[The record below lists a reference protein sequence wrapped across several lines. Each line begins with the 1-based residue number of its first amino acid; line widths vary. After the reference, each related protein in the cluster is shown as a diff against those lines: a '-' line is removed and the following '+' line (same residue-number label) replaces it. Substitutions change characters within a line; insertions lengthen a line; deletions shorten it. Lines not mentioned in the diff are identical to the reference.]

1 VSTQNKEVRSFLN
14 SGNIEARTSA
24 DGKKR
29 LSGYAIV
36 FNNASEDMG
45 FIEYIKPSALNRTM
59 KDIGEV
65 LYLRD
70 HKPEALLA
78 NTLAGTLKLSVDSH
92 GLKFDATLPDTE
104 LANDT
109 WQNVKLGNL
118 RGNSFG
124 FIVPP
129 NGDSWSQ
136 GVDGKPVRYINDL
149 LLLEVSTVS
158 WPAYNAT
165 SIDARALSEIRSK
178 LAKRDDDDSD
188 DTSDIC
194 SVVGCQCD
202 CHQYD
207 DADNRSLLADI
218 IRRRMIY

>member
-1 VSTQNKEVRSFLN
+1 MSTSKSNKEVRSFLN
-14 SGNIEARTSA
+14 SGNIEARASA

-29 LSGYAIV
+29 LSGYGIV
-36 FNNASEDMG
+36 FNSPSEDMG
-45 FIEYIKPSALNRTM
+45 FIEYIKPSALDRTM

-70 HKPEALLA
+70 HKSELLLA

-92 GLKFDATLPDTE
+92 GLKFDAVLPDTE

-129 NGDSWSQ
+129 NGCTWEARP
-136 GVDGKPVRYINDL
+136 DGTTVRYISDL
-149 LLLEVSTVS
+149 ILMEVSTVS
-158 WPAYNAT
+158 WPAYNST
-165 SIDARALSEIRSK
+165 SIDARALSEIRAK
-178 LAKRDDDDSD
+178 LTNKEAAETPNDLL
-188 DTSDIC
+188 I
-194 SVVGCQCD
+194 
-202 CHQYD
+202 
-207 DADNRSLLADI
+207 SLLH
-218 IRRRMIY
+218 RRMNS